1 MKHSPPDPTPAGGET
16 PPSRTHPLGAYGV
29 STLVPSALT
38 QPLLHFQNPTY
49 TTVYEGSSFNSK
61 NCKEQTS
68 MIRDQT

>member
-49 TTVYEGSSFNSK
+49 TTV
-61 NCKEQTS
+61 
-68 MIRDQT
+68 